1 MACDHCTRLQMDLSE
16 ARLKILHLESVVTSL
31 KESRTETIALNK
43 STADHIAKARQSL
56 AEARVII
63 DAAREQNQ
71 RTKEMLERLR
81 TYETERIIHEGDD

>member
-1 MACDHCTRLQMDLSE
+1 MACDDCSRLQMELSE
-16 ARLKILHLESVVTSL
+16 ARLKVVQLESVVAGFR
-31 KESRTETIALNK
+31 ESRAETIALNK
-43 STADHIAKARQSL
+43 STVDHIAKARQSL